1 MINTPHV
8 TDTAGVEVP
17 DQKGGPAGR
26 QEAFWV
32 EQPRLKFQRR
42 LTEGASEEA
51 LRRLCH
57 LLQSDCLCRSIRRNE
72 GVWDM
77 RTA

>member
-1 MINTPHV
+1 MINTTHV

-17 DQKGGPAGR
+17 DQKGGPVGR

-72 GVWDM
+72 GVWDK

>member
-1 MINTPHV
+1 MINTTHA

-26 QEAFWV
+26 KEAFWV

-42 LTEGASEEA
+42 LTEGVSDG
-51 LRRLCH
+51 LLKRLCH
-57 LLQSDCLCRSIRRNE
+57 LGESDCLCRSIRRN
-72 GVWDM
+72 
-77 RTA
+77 